1 MPDMDTPVTWD
12 GDERRRTGP
21 MTLRELE
28 DHIDLRI
35 RLRLAEH
42 AAEEKSALDSR
53 FDELKVLLIS
63 AFPDGDPAKHRQY
76 HDEVMDWMRERRDLM
91 RAIREKTITALV
103 WALMVG
109 VGTALWQ
116 ALKTKFGGGA

>member
-1 MPDMDTPVTWD
+1 MEVPVAWD

-42 AAEEKSALDSR
+42 AAEEKNALDSR
-53 FDELKVLLIS
+53 FDELKVLLTS
-63 AFPDGDPAKHRQY
+63 AFPDGDPTKHRQY

-91 RAIREKTITALV
+91 KAIREKTVTALV

-109 VGTALWQ
+109 AGTALW
-116 ALKTKFGGGA
+116 KTLTTKIGG